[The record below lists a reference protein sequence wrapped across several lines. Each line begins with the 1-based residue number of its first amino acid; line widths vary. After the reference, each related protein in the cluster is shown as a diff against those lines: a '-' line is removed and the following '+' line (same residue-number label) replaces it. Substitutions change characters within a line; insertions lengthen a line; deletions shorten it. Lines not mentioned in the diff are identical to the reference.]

1 MTGQPRWGID
11 LGLDDDELSSC
22 VSCGLCLPHCPTYQV
37 TREEGA
43 SPRGRITAMRAVQ
56 RDGAP
61 VDDTFVRFMDSCVG
75 CRGCETACPADVGF
89 GALMETTRSALA
101 RQHRGY
107 QPWWRRLGYSVLG
120 RHRLLLALSALAAL
134 AQRAGRAPASS
145 LSRRLGLP
153 TRLPL
158 RRAPLRASGR
168 DAWLFTGCVMDAWM
182 RPTHAAAMRLME
194 ATGAG
199 VALPGRGGDC
209 CGALSAH
216 AGLADHARTLARRV
230 MASMPGDAPI
240 VVDSAGCGAALKGY
254 GHLLRTP
261 EAEAFSARVH
271 DVHEWLV
278 PRLDRLP
285 PLAPVRAR
293 PRTKVAVQDPC
304 HLRHA
309 QRAHHH
315 VRTVLAPYVDVVEL
329 DDEGLCCGAGGAYSV
344 RQPGLARAIRARKLA
359 SIDRGGAD
367 IVASANPGCALHLAA
382 AGVTV
387 RHPVEIIDEAIAE
400 ARDGAV
406 DEAVDEA
413 IAEAPDGAVNEAV
426 NEAVGQARRKAAHGR

>member
-1 MTGQPRWGID
+1 M
-11 LGLDDDELSSC
+11 
-22 VSCGLCLPHCPTYQV
+22 SCGLCLPHCPTYQV
-37 TREEGA
+37 TKEEGA
-43 SPRGRITAMRAVQ
+43 SPRGRIAAMRAVQ

-61 VDDTFVRFMDSCVG
+61 VDDTFVRFMDSCVQ
-75 CRGCETACPADVGF
+75 CRGCETACPADVPF
-89 GALMETTRSALA
+89 GTLMETTRSALA

-107 QPWWRRLGYSVLG
+107 QPWRRRLGYSVLG
-120 RHRLLLALSALAAL
+120 HHRLLLALSSLAAL
-134 AQRAGRAPASS
+134 AQRAGRGPASS
-145 LSRRLGLP
+145 LSRRVGLP

-158 RRAPLRASGR
+158 RRAPLQASGR
-168 DAWLFTGCVMDAWM
+168 DAWLFTGCVMDAWL
-182 RPTHAAAMRLME
+182 RPAHAAAKRVME
-194 ATGAG
+194 ATGTG

-209 CGALSAH
+209 CGALHAH
-216 AGLADHARTLARRV
+216 AGLADQARTLAGRV
-230 MASMPGDAPI
+230 MASMPDDAPI

-261 EAEAFSARVH
+261 EAEAFGVRVY
-271 DVHEWLV
+271 DVHEWLA

-285 PLAPVRAR
+285 PVASASSR
-293 PRTKVAVQDPC
+293 PRAKVAVQDPC

-344 RQPGLARAIRARKLA
+344 LQPELARSIRARKLA
-359 SIDRGGAD
+359 SIDRCGAD

-387 RHPVEIIDEAIAE
+387 RHPVELIDEAIYGAIDGSSPE
-400 ARDGAV
+400 AA
-406 DEAVDEA
+406 DEASREA
-413 IAEAPDGAVNEAV
+413 
-426 NEAVGQARRKAAHGR
+426 ARGR